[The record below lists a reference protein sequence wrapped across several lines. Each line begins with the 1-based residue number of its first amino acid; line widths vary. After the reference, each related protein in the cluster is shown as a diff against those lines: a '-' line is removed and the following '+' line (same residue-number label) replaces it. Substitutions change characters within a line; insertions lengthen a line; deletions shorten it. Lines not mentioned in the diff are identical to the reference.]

1 MAHRRQCRAGG
12 DTARKRNMTIAAK
25 PPADPFRPLLARASE
40 DLQAGRHPAAERIYR
55 DILAQAPDHAVASHY
70 LGLCL
75 VQSGRA
81 QEGLA
86 FLASSMRALGAQAAY
101 RHNYA
106 LALAQAGDLAAA
118 ERELEAA
125 VALDPRGVASHHYLG
140 IVRQQL
146 GRLDDALAAYRAALA
161 LAPDDPQVAAN
172 AGNCLLGT
180 GDFGAAI
187 DVLRRAVA
195 GAPGNPVA
203 HSNLGTALNAAG
215 DAPGAIAAYR
225 KAVAADARYA
235 PGWYNLGLALRK
247 AGDEDGALDALRRAA
262 DVGPDFAPAWQAYA
276 DTFARAQFLAW
287 NPGAAQ
293 DITRALAHPA
303 IDPAPLAEA
312 AASLLRL
319 DPGFAPVLADVAAA
333 PEHARQWFAPKRAA
347 PLAHPMLLAL
357 IENALVPDP
366 AFEAFLRALRR
377 GALEAWC
384 AGTLA
389 PAREPLALV
398 CALAQQCFLNEYVW
412 PESEAEAA
420 EIGPLLGAARAA
432 PRALEVALLGAYR
445 PLAAIAG
452 LARPPGSDAAFARLW
467 RRQVEGPAEERR
479 LRGEIAALTPIADEI
494 SQAVARQYEE
504 NPYPRWL
511 RIPASL
517 ATPYPLQ
524 RAVRE
529 RFAHVDPARLRIPAR
544 PEILIAG
551 CGTGYQSAI
560 AALRNPGARILAV
573 DLSRASLAYAMR
585 RAAELGLQGLRFAQA
600 DLLGLGSTGM
610 QFDAIE
616 CTGVLH
622 HLRDPAAGLR
632 ALVALLKPGGVM
644 KLALYSE
651 RARAGVVAAR
661 ALIARDGI
669 APDLAGIR
677 AARELVLALPAD
689 SPARAV
695 ALGTDFYS
703 ASGARDLLLHVQEHR
718 HTLAQLDGMLRT
730 VGLEFLGFEFGD
742 PAPAAAYRE
751 RHPDDPAATSLA
763 NWARLEDDQPEI
775 FVGMYQFWVLR
786 PGG

>member
-1 MAHRRQCRAGG
+1 MMPGAG
-12 DTARKRNMTIAAK
+12 

-40 DLQAGRHPAAERIYR
+40 ALQAGHHPAAERIYR
-55 DILAQAPDHAVASHY
+55 DILAQAPDHAVATHY

-75 VQSGRA
+75 VQTGRA

-86 FLASSMRALGAQAAY
+86 FLAGSMRALGAQAAY

-125 VALDPRGVASHHYLG
+125 LALDPGGVASHHYLG

-146 GRLDDALAAYRAALA
+146 GRLDEALAAYRAALA
-161 LAPDDPQVAAN
+161 LAPDDPVIAAN
-172 AGNCLLGT
+172 AGNCLLGS
-180 GDFGAAI
+180 GEFGAA
-187 DVLRRAVA
+187 VEMLRRAVA
-195 GAPGNPVA
+195 GAPENPVA
-203 HSNLGTALNAAG
+203 HSNLGSALSAAG
-215 DAPGAIAAYR
+215 DVQGAIAAYR
-225 KAVAADARYA
+225 KAVEADARYA
-235 PGWYNLGLALRK
+235 PGWFNLGLALQRT
-247 AGDEDGALDALRRAA
+247 GDEDGALEALRRAVDA
-262 DVGPDFAPAWQAYA
+262 GPTFAPAWQAFA
-276 DTFARAQFLAW
+276 DAFARARFLAW
-287 NPGAAQ
+287 NAGAAQ
-293 DITRALAHPA
+293 DISRVLAHPA

-319 DPGFAPVLADVAAA
+319 DPDFASVLADVAAGHERA
-333 PEHARQWFAPKRAA
+333 LQWLAPKRVAT
-347 PLAHPMLLAL
+347 LANPMLLAL
-357 IENALVPDP
+357 IENALVPEP
-366 AFEAFLRALRR
+366 AFETFLRALRR
-377 GALEAWC
+377 SALEAWC
-384 AGTLA
+384 AGRLSSSRETL
-389 PAREPLALV
+389 ELA

-420 EIGPLLGAARAA
+420 EIGPLLGAARSA
-432 PRALEVALLGAYR
+432 PRALEIALLGAYR

-452 LARPPGSDAAFARLW
+452 LPRPSESSEAFTRLW
-467 RRQVEGPAEERR
+467 RRQVEEPAEERR
-479 LRGEIAALTPIADEI
+479 LRGEIAALTPIVDET
-494 SQAVARQYEE
+494 SHAVGRQYEE

-511 RIPASL
+511 RVPASL

-551 CGTGYQSAI
+551 CGTGYHSAI
-560 AALRNPGARILAV
+560 AALRNPGARVLAV
-573 DLSRASLAYAMR
+573 DLSRSSLAYAMR
-585 RAAELGLQGLRFAQA
+585 RAAELGLKGVRFAQA
-600 DLLGLGSTGM
+600 DLLGLGSSEI

-632 ALVALLKPGGVM
+632 ALVALLRPGGVM

-661 ALIARDGI
+661 ALIARHGLE
-669 APDLAGIR
+669 PDLAGVR

-689 SPARAV
+689 SPERAV
-695 ALGTDFYS
+695 TLGTDFYS
-703 ASGARDLLLHVQEHR
+703 TSGARDLMLHVQEHR
-718 HTLAQLDGMLRT
+718 HTLAQLDGMLRA

-742 PAPAAAYRE
+742 PAPAAAYRD
-751 RHPDDPAATSLA
+751 RYPDDPAATSLA
-763 NWARLEDDQPEI
+763 NWARLEEDQPEI

-786 PGG
+786 PPG